1 MIKIESTRLVV
12 RTLNDAEITQFTG
25 GIHVLNANGLKN
37 KFGIFLKSKEEN
49 QGETFVGSIT
59 DGSKVSANI
68 NIDENQQNKKYGTK
82 AFKLYCHYKFEVKK
96 SEEILECFASPYSEK
111 MAKTIG
117 FHKVIDKKFQMLIDN
132 GLFEE
137 DEVTTYK
144 ITKEKFY
151 EKNSD
156 FTAGVTISEVPKST
170 LENIME
176 CLMNMLRDFIVLF
189 SPKKNLDNAIINHD
203 VSKKLS

>member
-1 MIKIESTRLVV
+1 M
-12 RTLNDAEITQFTG
+12 
-25 GIHVLNANGLKN
+25 GL
-37 KFGIFLKSKEEN
+37 
-49 QGETFVGSIT
+49 
-59 DGSKVSANI
+59 
-68 NIDENQQNKKYGTK
+68 
-82 AFKLYCHYKFEVKK
+82 YK
-96 SEEILECFASPYSEK
+96 
-111 MAKTIG
+111 
-117 FHKVIDKKFQMLIDN
+117 
-132 GLFEE
+132 E
-137 DEVTTYK
+137 DEVKTYKITTYK